1 MTYII
6 FLIIV
11 IGEGRGERRKSPG
24 TKGRNLPN
32 SCLASPII
40 SITQKNT
47 EVNCELRM
55 QRWMPLMPILAK
67 MR

>member
-6 FLIIV
+6 FLILV
-11 IGEGRGERRKSPG
+11 IKEGQGERRKSPG

-32 SCLASPII
+32 SCLTSPII
-40 SITQKNT
+40 SIIQKNT
-47 EVNCELRM
+47 EVNCGLRM
-55 QRWMPLMPILAK
+55 QRWMLLMPILAK